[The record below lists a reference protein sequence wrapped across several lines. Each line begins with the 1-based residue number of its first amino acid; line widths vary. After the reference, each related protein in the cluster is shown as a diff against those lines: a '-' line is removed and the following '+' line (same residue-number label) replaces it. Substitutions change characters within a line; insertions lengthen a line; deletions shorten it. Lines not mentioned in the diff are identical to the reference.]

1 MKSRISKVNRGFA
14 FATGTAMFLL
24 SMTAAPN
31 AENRMGAGGFLAAQ
45 ADCDRLAGS
54 PNDNQRN
61 RAYGAV
67 EIDSI
72 DVAAVDSCRLAFDAT
87 GNPRFAYQLGRA
99 LNQAQDID
107 QAIVAYEAAV
117 AADYPAAKVNFGM
130 LMGRLGDADAEFKM
144 YSEAANSGNVLASY
158 NLGVAYR
165 DGLGT
170 TPDAEKALYWL
181 EKAAAAGDDTAA
193 FNIAVIYD
201 EGKLVPADDQTA
213 IAWYDIAV
221 SRGNVDAMVN
231 LGIMLETGEGIEPSL
246 QQAAE
251 MYALA
256 AQHGDVFGATRLMEL
271 QDAGVLAPPSAL
283 AEMDDGMKTLVLK
296 EGDVET
302 PASFAK
308 DI

>member
-1 MKSRISKVNRGFA
+1 MKSRISKVSRGFA
-14 FATGTAMFLL
+14 LAAGTAVVLL
-24 SMTAAPN
+24 SMTVSPG
-31 AENRMGAGGFLAAQ
+31 AEGHADAGVSLAAQ
-45 ADCDRLAGS
+45 AACDRMAGS

-61 RAYGAV
+61 AAYGAV
-67 EIDSI
+67 DLGSI
-72 DVAAVDSCRLAFDAT
+72 DATAIDSCRTAFDAT

-99 LNQAQDID
+99 LNQVQDVD
-107 QAIVAYEAAV
+107 QAMVAYEAAV
-117 AADYPAAKVNFGM
+117 EADYPAAKVNFGM
-130 LMGRLGDADAEFKM
+130 LMGRLGDAETEFKM
-144 YSEAANSGNVLASY
+144 YSEAAASGNVLASY

-213 IAWYDIAV
+213 IAWYDVAV
-221 SRGNVDAMVN
+221 ARGNVDAMVN
-231 LGIMLETGEGIEPSL
+231 LAIMLETGEGIEPNM

-256 AQHGDVFGATRLMEL
+256 AQKGDVFAATRFVEL
-271 QDAGVLAPPSAL
+271 QDAGLLAPPSEL
-283 AEMDDGMKTLVLK
+283 AETDEGMKTLVLK
-296 EGDVET
+296 EGEVDR
-302 PASFAK
+302 PAFFVK
-308 DI
+308 NI